1 MLPGSALS
9 LNSNFPDHPWSDV
22 YSHVPGDRPYT
33 IPSDFDP
40 NLALALVWGDSMD
53 DAKAKAARFID
64 ETVISGNDSYDQPII
79 TNLDYLKNNLDRL
92 LAF

>member
-1 MLPGSALS
+1 
-9 LNSNFPDHPWSDV
+9 
-22 YSHVPGDRPYT
+22 
-33 IPSDFDP
+33 
-40 NLALALVWGDSMD
+40 MD

-64 ETVISGNDSYDQPII
+64 ETVIRGKDSSNKPII